1 MRTGD
6 GPLRQRILSR
16 GCILPSK
23 LWLTCVS
30 FDDVIQYRQ
39 TITSRVGSSTHGSKG
54 GMRHCYKSMG
64 RMWLGGKRFKHRQA
78 QHPTPKARSSKC
90 GKVTK
95 RWHQQWYGHLFLET
109 RERTLRSSGAS
120 PPTAPPPSY
129 DGVTE
134 HYSNVPSR
142 WHLMLTCKIPTM
154 PLTSKAAGF
163 QSLVSSNWY
172 LNNGGD
178 WSKYYTGK

>member
-39 TITSRVGSSTHGSKG
+39 TITSRVGSSTHGSKE

-120 PPTAPPPSY
+120 PPTAPPLIRRGDRTLQQCSLEMASY
-129 DGVTE
+129 ADVQNSDDAVDIKGSWV
-134 HYSNVPSR
+134 S
-142 WHLMLTCKIPTM
+142 IPRE
-154 PLTSKAAGF
+154 LK
-163 QSLVSSNWY
+163 LV
-172 LNNGGD
+172 LEQRRRLD
-178 WSKYYTGK
+178 QVLH